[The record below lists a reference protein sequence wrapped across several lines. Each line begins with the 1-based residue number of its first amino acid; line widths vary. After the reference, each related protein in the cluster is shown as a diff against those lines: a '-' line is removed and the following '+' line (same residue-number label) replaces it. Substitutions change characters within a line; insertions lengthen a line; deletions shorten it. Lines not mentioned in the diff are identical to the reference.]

1 MHEAAAPPWIIHSE
15 RIVDDTRRAILS
27 IADVELPDGTRF
39 EQWVHR
45 SPAAAMAAL
54 VVDDAVLMLRRH
66 RFVIDRWIFELP
78 GGYCEPGE
86 SLIDCAAREAV
97 EETGWRPVK
106 LELLA
111 SFQPWVATADAEQ
124 HVFVSYGAEQ
134 VAVDVDVN
142 EAATLHWVPL
152 EEVPSL
158 IASGAVTGSASM
170 VGLQAILLQ
179 RATGQRK
186 PEFTGE
192 LD

>member
-1 MHEAAAPPWIIHSE
+1 MHEAETPPWIIHSE
-15 RIVDDTRRAILS
+15 RVVDDTRRAVLS
-27 IADVELPDGTRF
+27 IAEVELPDGTRF

-54 VVDDAVLMLRRH
+54 VVDDAVLMLHRH

-86 SLIDCAAREAV
+86 TLIDCAAREAE
-97 EETGWRPVK
+97 EETGWRPVR

-134 VAVDVDVN
+134 ITVDVDVN

-152 EEVPSL
+152 KGIPSL

-170 VGLQAILLQ
+170 VGLQAVLLQ
-179 RATGQRK
+179 RAAGQQQ
-186 PEFTGE
+186 PERTA
-192 LD
+192 